1 MVDGISVSSELVTGI
16 LQTMFGQ
23 GYLNSITIGILTLL
37 TGYIFLTFRFVIIG
51 KDNPIWKRIKQI
63 DKLVISFFMGF
74 AFILVGAETLFIVVM
89 ILKAVNGI
97 QAFNSLGFT
106 SDHVVFLSIF
116 FYAFILL
123 YYFRRINNVFKQIE
137 KYFIY
142 LTKLIYLLFP
152 FWILVSTL
160 TLSGFI
166 FFAYFL
172 FFYFFVFE
180 NKRFISFFK
189 KLKQDFL
196 NSL

>member
-106 SDHVVFLSIF
+106 SDHVVFL
-116 FYAFILL
+116 
-123 YYFRRINNVFKQIE
+123 
-137 KYFIY
+137 
-142 LTKLIYLLFP
+142 
-152 FWILVSTL
+152 
-160 TLSGFI
+160 
-166 FFAYFL
+166 
-172 FFYFFVFE
+172 
-180 NKRFISFFK
+180 
-189 KLKQDFL
+189 
-196 NSL
+196 